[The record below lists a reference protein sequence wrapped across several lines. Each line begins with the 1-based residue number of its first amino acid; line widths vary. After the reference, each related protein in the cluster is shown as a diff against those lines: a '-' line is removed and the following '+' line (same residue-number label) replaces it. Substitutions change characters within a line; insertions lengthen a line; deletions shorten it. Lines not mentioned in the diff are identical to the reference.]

1 MSVRAT
7 KIHIIYSIDSP
18 KKANI
23 RFYCKQ
29 VLSLTIIFPVKRPK
43 YQNFHSLYQAVH
55 VKAMAIGTTF
65 AFMMAVIGLSLH
77 EIIIL
82 KKVIKIKL
90 IAIFVGIMFLVIT
103 MTGYLLM
110 QYWYNQKRNGHVHSN
125 NSFAL
130 PTVNSVY

>member
-1 MSVRAT
+1 MPGSTRQ
-7 KIHIIYSIDSP
+7 KGW
-18 KKANI
+18 
-23 RFYCKQ
+23 RW
-29 VLSLTIIFPVKRPK
+29 VLL
-43 YQNFHSLYQAVH
+43 
-55 VKAMAIGTTF
+55 F

-82 KKVIKIKL
+82 RKVITIKL

-110 QYWYNQKRNGHVHSN
+110 RYWDNQKRNGHVHSN